1 DRAGLPPRDD
11 GRRRRSVADT
21 VTRRM
26 LITGCSSRR
35 GIVYVEHVDR
45 ALGGLDVVVNNAG
58 YGLIGGI
65 EQSGLDQAREQFETN
80 YFGTLALVRR
90 VLPSMRA
97 QGSGHLLSV
106 SSMFVPTLG
115 LMGIEF
121 QRTDG

>member
-1 DRAGLPPRDD
+1 VL
-11 GRRRRSVADT
+11 V
-21 VTRRM
+21 
-26 LITGCSSRR
+26 TGCSSRR
-35 GIVYVEHVDR
+35 GIGYVEHVDR

-121 QRTDG
+121 QRTDS